1 MTYDELVAQYPHE
14 AGVVT
19 WMETPPVGVAFVMHR
34 LSLMD
39 AVKTAGKFLGVGG
52 EQLIH
57 AGDRALGLLEDLPEW
72 TCDDAD
78 HGYLI
83 CNSLLL
89 RRKDWVVYHAPD
101 LVDCLA
107 LVGPG
112 KRVMVWIEP
121 FLEAGTTAHLVPTAY
136 RRREGGVGSG
146 SRSIG
151 RARPVSQSTPLVPAE
166 EEV

>member
-14 AGVVT
+14 AGVVI
-19 WMETPPVGVAFVMHR
+19 WMETPPIMVAFVMHR
-34 LSLMD
+34 ISLMD

-57 AGDRALGLLEDLPEW
+57 AGDRALGLLENLPEW

-107 LVGPG
+107 LVGSG
-112 KRVMVWIEP
+112 KRVMVWIDPATE
-121 FLEAGTTAHLVPTAY
+121 GRRCQPTDWND
-136 RRREGGVGSG
+136 VSG

-151 RARPVSQSTPLVPAE
+151 RARPVGNSTPLVPAE